1 MMTLIQALP
10 VFLLMFCRIT
20 SFFIVAP
27 LISSRNV
34 PTQFKIGLA
43 TIVAI
48 LVYLSYGTNQT
59 AAFDGSYV
67 LLIVREILIGLMLG
81 YIGNLILTA
90 IQISGAIL
98 DIQIGFGM
106 ATVFDPTTGAVTPL
120 TGQFKYMIAMLI
132 FLSMNGHHRLL
143 DAIVYSYNWV
153 PLDNELFVEIYN
165 GNLTEFM
172 LKAFASAMIIAFQMA
187 APIVVAIFL
196 TDVGLGF
203 LAKTAPQFNIFV
215 IGIPIKIIVGLILLL
230 LLMPSLTYIFD
241 HLFSLMAETMQGLLG
256 TVGERPTSSGR

>member
-1 MMTLIQALP
+1 MINVMQAFP
-10 VFLLMFCRIT
+10 VFLLIFCRVT
-20 SFFIVAP
+20 SFFVVAP

-34 PTQFKIGLA
+34 PNRFKIGLG

-48 LVYLSYGTNQT
+48 LIYLSYGTNQE
-59 AAFDGSYV
+59 AAFDEGYI
-67 LLIVREILIGLMLG
+67 LLVVREILMGLLLG
-81 YIGNLILTA
+81 FVAYMFLIA
-90 IQISGAIL
+90 IQLAGAVL
-98 DIQIGFGM
+98 DIQMGFGM
-106 ATVFDPTTGAVTPL
+106 ASVFDPTTGAVTPL

-153 PLDNELFVEIYN
+153 PLDNELFVRIYD
-165 GNLTEFM
+165 GSVSEFF
-172 LKAFASAMIIAFQMA
+172 LKVLGMVMVVAFQMA
-187 APIVVAIFL
+187 APIVVALFL

-215 IGIPIKIIVGLILLL
+215 IGIPIKILVGLTLLL

-241 HLFSLMAETMQGLLG
+241 HLFSLMARSMEELLG
-256 TVGERPTSSGR
+256 TVGERPGAGDP

>member
-1 MMTLIQALP
+1 MMTTLMQAFP

-34 PTQFKIGLA
+34 PTRFKVGLA

-48 LVYLSYGTNQT
+48 LVYLSFGTNQT

-81 YIGNLILTA
+81 YVANLILIA
-90 IQISGAIL
+90 IQIAGAIL

-106 ATVFDPTTGAVTPL
+106 ATVFDPTTGIVTPL
-120 TGQFKYMIAMLI
+120 TGQFKYMIAMLL
-132 FLSMNGHHRLL
+132 FLAMNGHHRLL
-143 DAIVYSYNWV
+143 DAIVYSYSWV
-153 PLDNELFVEIYN
+153 PIDNRLFAEISN
-165 GNLTEFM
+165 GNLMEFF
-172 LKAFASAMIIAFQMA
+172 LKAFAAAMVIAFQMA
-187 APIVVAIFL
+187 APIVVALFL

-215 IGIPIKIIVGLILLL
+215 IGIPIKIIVGLLLLL

-241 HLFSLMAETMQGLLG
+241 NLFSLMAETMQGFLG
-256 TVGERPTSSGR
+256 TVGERPGSGG

>member
-1 MMTLIQALP
+1 MMINLLQAFP
-10 VFLLMFCRIT
+10 VFLLIFCRVT
-20 SFFIVAP
+20 SFFIIAP

-34 PTQFKIGLA
+34 PTRFKVGLA
-43 TIVAI
+43 TMVAI
-48 LVYLSYGTNQT
+48 LVYLSYGTAQT
-59 AAFDGSYV
+59 ASFDGEYV
-67 LLIVREILIGLMLG
+67 LLIIREILIGLLLG
-81 YIGNLILTA
+81 YAAYMIIIA
-90 IQISGAIL
+90 IQIAGAVL

-120 TGQFKYMIAMLI
+120 TGQFKYMIAMLM

-153 PLDNELFVEIYN
+153 PIDNELFVKIYD
-165 GNLTEFM
+165 GSIMEF
-172 LKAFASAMIIAFQMA
+172 LLRAFAMVMVVAFQMA
-187 APIVVAIFL
+187 APIVVALFL

-215 IGIPIKIIVGLILLL
+215 IGVPIKIIVGLILLL

-241 HLFSLMAETMQGLLG
+241 HLFTLMAESMQGFLG
-256 TVGERPTSSGR
+256 TVGERPQ

>member
-1 MMTLIQALP
+1 MINLMQAFP

-20 SFFIVAP
+20 SFFVVAP

-34 PTQFKIGLA
+34 PTRFKVGLG

-48 LVYLSYGTNQT
+48 LVYLSFGTNQT
-59 AAFDGSYV
+59 AAFDGTYV
-67 LLIVREILIGLMLG
+67 LLIMREILIGLMLG
-81 YIGNLILTA
+81 YVANLILTA
-90 IQISGAIL
+90 IQIAGAIL

-120 TGQFKYMIAMLI
+120 TGQFKYMIAMLL

-153 PLDNELFVEIYN
+153 PIDNRLFVEIYN
-165 GNLTEFM
+165 GSLTEFF
-172 LKAFASAMIIAFQMA
+172 LKAFASTMVIAFQMA
-187 APIVVAIFL
+187 APIVVALFL

-215 IGIPIKIIVGLILLL
+215 IGIPIKIIVGLMLLL
-230 LLMPSLTYIFD
+230 LLMPSLTYVFD
-241 HLFSLMAETMQGLLG
+241 NLFSLMAQMMQGFLG
-256 TVGERPTSSGR
+256 TVGARPGSNP

>member
-1 MMTLIQALP
+1 MINLLQAFP
-10 VFLLMFCRIT
+10 VFLLIFCRVT
-20 SFFIVAP
+20 SFFVIAP

-34 PTQFKIGLA
+34 PTRFKVGLA
-43 TIVAI
+43 TMVAI
-48 LVYLSYGTNQT
+48 LVYLSYGTAQT
-59 AAFDGSYV
+59 ASFDGEYV
-67 LLIVREILIGLMLG
+67 LLIIREILIGLLLG
-81 YIGNLILTA
+81 YAAYMIIIA
-90 IQISGAIL
+90 IQIAGAIL

-120 TGQFKYMIAMLI
+120 TGNFKYMIAMLM

-153 PLDNELFVEIYN
+153 PIDNDLFVKIYD
-165 GNLTEFM
+165 GSIMEF
-172 LKAFASAMIIAFQMA
+172 LLRAFAMVMVVAFQMA
-187 APIVVAIFL
+187 APIVVALFL

-215 IGIPIKIIVGLILLL
+215 IGVPIKIIVGLILLL

-241 HLFSLMAETMQGLLG
+241 HLFTLMAESMQGFLG
-256 TVGERPTSSGR
+256 TVGERPQ

>member
-1 MMTLIQALP
+1 MMINLLQAFP
-10 VFLLMFCRIT
+10 VFLLIFCRVT
-20 SFFIVAP
+20 SFFVIAP

-34 PTQFKIGLA
+34 PTRFKVGLA
-43 TIVAI
+43 TMVAI
-48 LVYLSYGTNQT
+48 LVYLSYGTAQT
-59 AAFDGSYV
+59 ASFDGEYV
-67 LLIVREILIGLMLG
+67 LLIIREILIGLLLG
-81 YIGNLILTA
+81 YAAYMIIIA
-90 IQISGAIL
+90 IQIAGAIL

-120 TGQFKYMIAMLI
+120 TGNFKYMIAMLM

-153 PLDNELFVEIYN
+153 PIDNDLFVKIYD
-165 GNLTEFM
+165 GSIMEF
-172 LKAFASAMIIAFQMA
+172 LLRAFAMVMVVAFQMA
-187 APIVVAIFL
+187 APIVVALFL

-215 IGIPIKIIVGLILLL
+215 IGVPIKIIVGLILLL

-241 HLFSLMAETMQGLLG
+241 HLFTLMAESMQGFLG
-256 TVGERPTSSGR
+256 TVGERPQ

>member
-1 MMTLIQALP
+1 MMINLLQAFP
-10 VFLLMFCRIT
+10 VFLLIFCRVT
-20 SFFIVAP
+20 SFFVIAP

-34 PTQFKIGLA
+34 PTRFKVGLA
-43 TIVAI
+43 TMVAI
-48 LVYLSYGTNQT
+48 LVYLSYGTAQT
-59 AAFDGSYV
+59 ASFDGEYV
-67 LLIVREILIGLMLG
+67 LLIIREILIGLLLG
-81 YIGNLILTA
+81 YAAYMIIIA
-90 IQISGAIL
+90 IQIAGAIL

-120 TGQFKYMIAMLI
+120 TGNFKYMIAMLM

-153 PLDNELFVEIYN
+153 PIDNDLFVKIYD
-165 GNLTEFM
+165 GSIMEF
-172 LKAFASAMIIAFQMA
+172 LLRAFAMVMVVAFQMA
-187 APIVVAIFL
+187 APIVVALFL

-215 IGIPIKIIVGLILLL
+215 IGVPIKIIVGLILLL

-241 HLFSLMAETMQGLLG
+241 HLFSLMAESMQGFLG
-256 TVGERPTSSGR
+256 TVGERPQ